1 MAFLEIMTKFNSACV
16 FETVLHVAF
25 IEIMRIKDLFS
36 VCDNYSCP
44 RASSI
49 IPMRVCWYVGVQE
62 LHSFNASH
70 ECHEGQKKASFG
82 VPELHWCNASQECHQ
97 GQKKASFSGGTLCT
111 QIEERHE
118 GHGGW
123 QFMVIVCIGLIV
135 CISPIV
141 SSTSCSFNLSIVG

>member
-16 FETVLHVAF
+16 FETVLHMAL

-70 ECHEGQKKASFG
+70 ECHEGQQKVSF
-82 VPELHWCNASQECHQ
+82 L
-97 GQKKASFSGGTLCT
+97 GGTLCT

-118 GHGGW
+118 GHEGTKSHLRCSKWATKRCREDVGRLTGGSKAPW
-123 QFMVIVCIGLIV
+123 C
-135 CISPIV
+135 
-141 SSTSCSFNLSIVG
+141 